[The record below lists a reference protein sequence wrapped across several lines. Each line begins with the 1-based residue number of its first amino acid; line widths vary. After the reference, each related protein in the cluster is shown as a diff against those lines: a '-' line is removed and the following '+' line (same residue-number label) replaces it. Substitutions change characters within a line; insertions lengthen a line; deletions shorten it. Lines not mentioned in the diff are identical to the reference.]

1 MRRDFQLPDNEVEAL
16 DALGLK
22 WEAVRDGRLG
32 RVVIYD
38 FPIPA
43 GLKPD
48 AAAVNLRIEPGYPD
62 SQIDMAYFFP
72 AIEREDGL
80 PIAAIAQDQFDEKV
94 WQRWSRHRT
103 QQNPWRR
110 GVDDISTHLGLV
122 RSWLDRESKGGRPR

>member
-1 MRRDFQLPDNEVEAL
+1 MRRDFVLPEQDVETL
-16 DALGLK
+16 DALGLP

-32 RVVIYD
+32 RVVIHD

-43 GLKPD
+43 RLKPD
-48 AAAVNLRIEPGYPD
+48 TATVNLRIEPGYPET
-62 SQIDMAYFFP
+62 QIDMAYFYP
-72 AIEREDGL
+72 QIEREDGS
-80 PIAAIAQDQFDEKV
+80 PIAATAQDRFDGKV

-122 RSWLDRESKGGRPR
+122 GTWLEAEARKARR

>member
-1 MRRDFQLPDNEVEAL
+1 MRRDFQLPENDVETL
-16 DALGLK
+16 DALGLP

-48 AAAVNLRIEPGYPD
+48 TAAVNLRIESGYPE

-72 AIEREDGL
+72 AIEREDDQ
-80 PIAAIAQDQFDEKV
+80 PIGAISQDQFDGKV

-103 QQNPWRR
+103 QQSPWRS

-122 RSWLDRESKGGRPR
+122 RSWLEHESKKVQPR